1 METIIFDHISVKPW
15 AFTGTLGWQAIQES
29 DWITTRRQP
38 IKYLR
43 LFNWTF
49 WNLLLY
55 TSILRA
61 LSLTVSIL
69 ASWNR
74 TRQDPRKKSK
84 ICHFVLGNDTQRFQ
98 GTLFYLIVW
107 FAYIFSSKTAFYSDD
122 SVACVPKTST
132 SSPSAQSHLVEEK
145 FFANLL

>member
-1 METIIFDHISVKPW
+1 MFRDFHFIRHPKLLLGNEFFADCHKIINFFWLSRNWKKIAKLQLFTNWTNSGMETIIFDHISVKHW
-15 AFTGTLGWQAIQES
+15 AFTGTLGWLAIRES

-55 TSILRA
+55 ISILRA

-84 ICHFVLGNDTQRFQ
+84 ICHFVLGNDTQRF
-98 GTLFYLIVW
+98 
-107 FAYIFSSKTAFYSDD
+107 
-122 SVACVPKTST
+122 
-132 SSPSAQSHLVEEK
+132 
-145 FFANLL
+145 